1 MDIKE
6 VLSRPEYQFIQT
18 NPHLGGAMLFAT
30 FGGSH
35 AYGTNKP
42 TSDVDIRGCALNSRR
57 DLLGRSNFEQVID
70 NETDT
75 TIYSFN
81 KLVSLLEN
89 CNPNTVELLFCRP
102 ETYVFYHP
110 IGKMMVDERKMFLSQ
125 KAVQSFGGYANQQ
138 LRRLECAVA
147 RDRVSQSKKEEH
159 TLNSMKNSMKHFEEK
174 YTQFDK
180 GSIVLYTA
188 ESQRE
193 EYDTEV
199 FANIHL
205 NHYPA
210 RDFNSIMNEL
220 SNVIGTYE
228 KLNHRNHKKDDE
240 HLNKHAMHL
249 IRLYLTC
256 IDLLE
261 GGEFATYR
269 EKDIPL
275 LMSIRNGKYQK
286 EDGEYQREDGTYRQE
301 FFDMV
306 SDLEKRMQYAKEHTV
321 LPPKP
326 NYKRIEEFVLYVNS
340 EAIKITGG

>member
-18 NPHLGGAMLFAT
+18 NPHLGGSMLFAT

-125 KAVQSFGGYANQQ
+125 KEVQSFGGYANQQ

-147 RDRVSQSKKEEH
+147 RDRVSKSKKEEH
-159 TLNSMKNSMKHFEEK
+159 TQKKKKNSMKHFEEK

-286 EDGEYQREDGTYRQE
+286 EDGTYEQE

>member
-1 MDIKE
+1 
-6 VLSRPEYQFIQT
+6 
-18 NPHLGGAMLFAT
+18 
-30 FGGSH
+30 
-35 AYGTNKP
+35 
-42 TSDVDIRGCALNSRR
+42 
-57 DLLGRSNFEQVID
+57 
-70 NETDT
+70 
-75 TIYSFN
+75 
-81 KLVSLLEN
+81 
-89 CNPNTVELLFCRP
+89 
-102 ETYVFYHP
+102 
-110 IGKMMVDERKMFLSQ
+110 MVDERKMFLSQ

-286 EDGEYQREDGTYRQE
+286 EDGTYEQE